1 MLGAASTVL
10 AVGGQVVEPPDV
22 ATRPGT
28 GPESAPTS
36 ADSEAATLVAP
47 SADGEAATLVAPAKD
62 NGAAAAPPVSREQA
76 RYRPRGVLGEGG
88 MGFVEL
94 VWDADLMRDLAVK
107 HMHPEL
113 CVRPPLVRQFLWEA
127 RVSAHLDH
135 PNIVPVHD
143 LGVSSDGQLYFTMKR
158 VLGTPLDTVIEK
170 LAAGDQELERDLPLP
185 RRLRL
190 FLQLCHAIMFAHSR
204 GVLHR
209 DLKPANVMLGEHG
222 EVLLMDWGL
231 AVPLP
236 GDDGEHLREV
246 MPEGMADNSAGT
258 PEYMSPEQ
266 ARGEQLDA
274 RSDVYTLGVILYE
287 LVALKRPYDGPTP
300 GAILVQAL
308 AGQYPALEK
317 SVPGISPSLA
327 AVVDKAMAL
336 DPADRYASVRAL
348 AEDVEA
354 VIDGRTPQAEN
365 ASLVRRATR
374 FYVSR
379 DPAFGHLRVVDVD
392 LWVASGW
399 LWGMGMALYLAKW
412 IPVGWW
418 IFVVAGTLLAAYPTI
433 RWINIRRRTARRRHL
448 HD

>member
-10 AVGGQVVEPPDV
+10 AVGGNLADPPTLLKADP
-22 ATRPGT
+22 A
-28 GPESAPTS
+28 SAPTLAVEAEKAPTQVS
-36 ADSEAATLVAP
+36 ARATDS
-47 SADGEAATLVAPAKD
+47 DAATLVAPAEEAETAGK
-62 NGAAAAPPVSREQA
+62 PTHSRA

-88 MGFVEL
+88 MGRVEL

-113 CVRPPLVRQFLWEA
+113 SARPALVSQFLWEA

-143 LGVSSDGQLYFTMKR
+143 LGVTEDAQLYFTMQR
-158 VLGTPLDTVIEK
+158 VNGTSLDKVIER
-170 LAAGDQELERDLPLP
+170 LSAGDEELERDLPLP

-190 FLQLCHAIMFAHSR
+190 FLQLCNAITFAHSR

-236 GDDGEHLREV
+236 GDSGEQLKAV
-246 MPEGMADNSAGT
+246 MPTGMVDSSAGT

-287 LVALKRPYDGPTP
+287 LVSLVRPYDGPTP

-308 AGQYPALEK
+308 AGQYPPLDEH
-317 SVPGISPSLA
+317 VPGISSSLS
-327 AVVDKAMAL
+327 AVVDKAMML
-336 DPADRYASVRAL
+336 DPAERYDCVRAL

-354 VIDGRTPQAEN
+354 VIDGRTPRAEN

-374 FYVSR
+374 FYISR
-379 DPAFGHLRVVDVD
+379 DPSFGHLRVVNVD
-392 LWVASGW
+392 LWVGSGW
-399 LWGMGMALYLAKW
+399 LFGVGMALYAASW
-412 IPVGWW
+412 VHVPWW
-418 IFVVAGTLLAAYPTI
+418 LFLVAGTLLGAYPTL
-433 RWINIRRRTARRRHL
+433 RWINIRRHTARRRHM

>member
-1 MLGAASTVL
+1 
-10 AVGGQVVEPPDV
+10 
-22 ATRPGT
+22 
-28 GPESAPTS
+28 
-36 ADSEAATLVAP
+36 
-47 SADGEAATLVAPAKD
+47 
-62 NGAAAAPPVSREQA
+62 
-76 RYRPRGVLGEGG
+76 
-88 MGFVEL
+88 MGRVEL

-113 CVRPPLVRQFLWEA
+113 CARPPLVRQFLWEA
-127 RVSAHLDH
+127 RVNAHLDH

-143 LGVSSDGQLYFTMKR
+143 LGVSEDGQLYFTMKR
-158 VLGTPLDTVIEK
+158 VRGTPLDAVVEK
-170 LAAGDQELERDLPLP
+170 LSAGDADTERDLPLP

-190 FLQLCHAIMFAHSR
+190 FLQLCNAITFAHSR

-236 GDDGEHLREV
+236 GEDGEHLKDV
-246 MPEGMADNSAGT
+246 MPEGMVENSAGT

-266 ARGEQLDA
+266 ARGEALDA

-287 LVALKRPYDGPTP
+287 LVALARPYDGPTP
-300 GAILVQAL
+300 GAIMVQAL
-308 AGQYPALEK
+308 AGQYPSLGK
-317 SVPGISPSLA
+317 LVPGISPSLE
-327 AVVDKAMAL
+327 AVVGKAMAL
-336 DPADRYASVRAL
+336 APADRYSCVRAL

-354 VIDGRTPQAEN
+354 VIDGRTPAAEN

-379 DPAFGHLRVVDVD
+379 DPAFGQLRVVDVD

-399 LWGMGMALYLAKW
+399 LCGAGMALYAARWLSA
-412 IPVGWW
+412 WW
-418 IFVVAGTLLAAYPTI
+418 WAFIVCGALLSAYPTL
-433 RWINIRRRTARRRHL
+433 RWIGIRRRSARL
-448 HD
+448 HTHE